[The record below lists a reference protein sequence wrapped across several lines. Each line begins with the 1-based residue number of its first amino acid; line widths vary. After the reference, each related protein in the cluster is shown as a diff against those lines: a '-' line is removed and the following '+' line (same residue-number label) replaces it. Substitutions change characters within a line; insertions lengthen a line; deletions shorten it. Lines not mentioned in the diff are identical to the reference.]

1 MSLFHFLIQ
10 VPQKRQAN
18 QMTKVKNL
26 YYKSYN
32 KINFW
37 RVISIIKQDLNL
49 KFGMQT
55 LITNK
60 RLKLLFAQAKIN
72 KRIMCVFTFGT
83 SIQLPMLFFNLS
95 EADSFR
101 FAQTAFVVRE
111 FIANG
116 IDFRMPIPIFGSN
129 SFAPFEFPLFQIAA
143 SFVADQLN
151 VDPLIASRL
160 SALIFFQATGILLY
174 LLSKKWFSSD
184 VAIIGAILFQFLPFG
199 LRYAHSPLIEFT
211 AIFFILLAVF
221 AFDRLSE
228 LNIKQASLISSSL
241 ATISLSLGFLVK
253 VTTGVALLPL
263 LAIPLISII
272 RSDGEAIWKLVRL
285 LHLVGSSLIALIAV
299 FLWNRHADAVKENN
313 PLTAYL
319 VSSTPQMKKWN
330 FGTLQDRIDPKTWID
345 IFFQYL
351 GPITS
356 GILTLLVLALF
367 SFKSFSVSKVIPLL
381 ATVIVGPLIFTN
393 LYRSHQ
399 YYVAAIY
406 PTLVILMG
414 LGVCSISKLFSSN
427 KSKLKYLLTSILI
440 ATSFS
445 TNLGVNYSADI
456 FNHSD
461 IPKLAVEIRDNVPK
475 GGYVL
480 YLGCDWNPEIPYY
493 SQRKSLMV
501 PEWNIKPLTQ
511 DLNLIDHVA
520 FCDFVPLVR
529 EDQFEKYFS
538 NKLKPVRI
546 SENVFWI
553 RD

>member
-1 MSLFHFLIQ
+1 M
-10 VPQKRQAN
+10 
-18 QMTKVKNL
+18 
-26 YYKSYN
+26 
-32 KINFW
+32 
-37 RVISIIKQDLNL
+37 SIIKKDFNL
-49 KFGMQT
+49 KFGMHT
-55 LITNK
+55 LITSK
-60 RLKLLFAQAKIN
+60 RLNLLFAQAKIN
-72 KRIMCVFTFGT
+72 KRIMCVFAVGT

-101 FAQTAFVVRE
+101 FAQTAFVVKE
-111 FIANG
+111 FVANG
-116 IDFRMPIPIFGSN
+116 IDYRMPIPIFGSN
-129 SFAPFEFPLFQIAA
+129 SFVPFEFPLFQITA
-143 SFVADQLN
+143 SIVANLLGL
-151 VDPLIASRL
+151 DPLIASRL
-160 SALIFFQATGILLY
+160 SALIFFQATGILIY

-221 AFDRLSE
+221 EFDRLSE
-228 LNIKQASLISSSL
+228 LNIKHASLISSLL

-272 RSDGEAIWKLVRL
+272 RSHGGAIWKLVRL
-285 LHLVGSSLIALIAV
+285 LHLLGSSLIAFIAV
-299 FLWNRHADAVKENN
+299 FLWNEYADAVKENN

-356 GILTLLVLALF
+356 GILTLLVLTLF
-367 SFKSFSVSKVIPLL
+367 SLKLFSVSKVIPLF
-381 ATVIVGPLIFTN
+381 ATVFVGPLIFTN

-406 PTLVILMG
+406 PTLVILMA
-414 LGVCSISKLFSSN
+414 LGACSISKLFSSN
-427 KSKLKYLLTSILI
+427 KSKYLLTSIFI
-440 ATSFS
+440 ASSIS

-461 IPKLAVEIRDNVPK
+461 IPKLAIEIRDNVPK

-511 DLNLIDHVA
+511 DLDLIDHVA

-538 NKLKPVRI
+538 NKPKPVRI
-546 SENVFWI
+546 SENVFSV